1 MSPLVLSMVQEK
13 LAKSPTETSDT
24 YEKFLMKATDF
35 VEILGLVSKE
45 IVLPANPI
53 VQSPLMNKSSLRV
66 MKLIAIFLAFFLV
79 SVRDSWLNL

>member
-24 YEKFLMKATDF
+24 YEKFLMKATDMF
-35 VEILGLVSKE
+35 FFEILGLVSKE

-66 MKLIAIFLAFFLV
+66 MKLIAIF
-79 SVRDSWLNL
+79 